1 MVRVRLRVRVWVRVT
16 VDDRPQLDPVASV
29 HIDGRRGHVGV
40 AAPRP
45 VEYCLHRAVI
55 FHAHFRLRPQRGL
68 EDHIVVSLSAAR
80 ACGYDD
86 DLAHAVGHACA
97 PAL

>member
-45 VEYCLHRAVI
+45 VEYRLDRAAL
-55 FHAHFRLRPQRGL
+55 HAHFGLRPQRGL
-68 EDHIVVSLSAAR
+68 EDHIVLSVGAAR

-86 DLAHAVGHACA
+86 ELAHAVGHACV

>member
-1 MVRVRLRVRVWVRVT
+1 MT
-16 VDDRPQLDPVASV
+16 VDDRPQLDLAPVL
-29 HIDGRRGHVGV
+29 IDGRRGHAGV

-45 VEYCLHRAVI
+45 VEYRLPLAALHV
-55 FHAHFRLRPQRGL
+55 HFGLRSQRGL
-68 EDHIVVSLSAAR
+68 DEHIVVLSVGAAR

-86 DLAHAVGHACA
+86 ELAHAVGHACV